1 MGKNVKNT
9 DSIILDVYYYI
20 IKVINNKKHTIMYKI
35 GEGLQSRPKSLVKK
49 YSQLKYIDA
58 EILYID
64 TLPHNNKKRLND
76 KTIHKNLTKLNHVDD
91 DRVKGML
98 LANDGCT
105 EFFELSKEYP
115 NINVVEYVKG
125 IVDDLAKN
133 PANFKRNVSLT
144 ENTVLTYEKKQKHQV
159 PWEIT
164 ETMLNM
170 TTLKN
175 IHTYHDKVI
184 LLIGQFIPDW
194 IATFAMN
201 NIVYILHDSS
211 EEKYTYQVPDL
222 NKHINY
228 LNDIKELLDMSKN
241 TKIDL
246 IIANPPYMKGN
257 EITNTI
263 INNVAFD
270 DYVNLMPVKYYR
282 GKDLYKHVEELEL
295 VDPKAFKDAKIT
307 DNLCAC
313 KLTDC
318 ESDNNKDKDFSD
330 FVIISYNK
338 DYLDF
343 YKKNNDIKDTFS
355 YIPVHATKSN
365 EKAPNVLTSFMITM
379 RTILDGTHKFDG
391 IAADIDWNIKNKTD
405 NIPWDNHV
413 KAASCAFI
421 CFDTAKAKCNFN
433 IFWYKN
439 ELMNNLIKGLNGAS
453 GKVTPAIPNIDWS
466 KDRDYEHCTL
476 DDIMKWLDEDNK

>member
-1 MGKNVKNT
+1 MGKNVKNN
-9 DSIILDVYYYI
+9 DSIIQDVYYYI
-20 IKVINNKKHTIMYKI
+20 IKVTNKKKHTVIYKI
-35 GEGLQSRPKSLVKK
+35 GEGLQSRPKNLVKK

-58 EILYID
+58 EILYTA
-64 TLPHNNKKRLND
+64 TLPHDNKKRLND

-98 LANDGCT
+98 RADDGCT
-105 EFFELSKEYP
+105 EFFELSRYYP
-115 NINVVEYVKG
+115 HINVVGYVKN

-133 PANFKRNVSLT
+133 PANFKSNVSLT
-144 ENTVLTYEKKQKHQV
+144 ENTVLVYEKTQKHQV

-164 ETMLNM
+164 KNMLNM
-170 TTLKN
+170 TNSKN
-175 IHTYHDKVI
+175 IYTYQNKVI
-184 LLIGQFIPDW
+184 LLIGQFIPVW

-211 EEKYTYQVPDL
+211 EEKYIYPVPDL
-222 NKHINY
+222 NKHIKY

-241 TKIDL
+241 KKIDL
-246 IIANPPYMKGN
+246 IIANPPYKQGN
-257 EITNTI
+257 KITNTI
-263 INNVAFD
+263 IANVDFD
-270 DYVNLMPVKYYR
+270 EYINLMPVKYYN
-282 GKDLYKHVEELEL
+282 GNDLYKHVEELKL
-295 VDPKAFKDAKIT
+295 VDPKLFKDASIT
-307 DNLCAC
+307 KNLCVC
-313 KLTDC
+313 KLTNC
-318 ESDNNKDKDFSD
+318 EADNNKDKDFSD
-330 FVIISYNK
+330 FVLISYDK
-338 DYLDF
+338 DYIDF
-343 YKKNNDIKDTFS
+343 YKKNNVVKNTFS

-365 EKAPNVLTSFMITM
+365 ETAPNVLTSFMLTM
-379 RTILDGTHKFDG
+379 RTILDGTHRLDG

-405 NIPWDNHV
+405 NIPWDKHV

-466 KDRDYEHCTL
+466 IDRDYEHCTL
-476 DDIMKWLDEDNK
+476 DDIMKWLDADNK